1 MKRMPWGF
9 IKLGRNKGAAG
20 AEARPSG
27 DGSPSGDSVA
37 PIDALGILHDHRILL
52 EQVCRGDSLDTIVH
66 GVCRIAERRWPRMRC
81 AILLLRGQRLIAAA
95 GGSLD
100 PQLLVA
106 AETHFQTSKSPA
118 ISSVPRT
125 VELQSD
131 RTWKEDRPLLDRLG
145 LRCAWSS
152 DIIRGNERL
161 GVVVGFWSENA
172 RLETEDAEE
181 FSLLAQTAA
190 VAINHDALG
199 TRLTH
204 QAMHD
209 SLTGLPNRALLDDR
223 LAHAIAYSQ
232 RASSQLGLYLID
244 IDGFA
249 TINDTL
255 GHEMGDAIL
264 KQFADRLRG
273 IVRQSDTL
281 ARIGPDEFAFVATG
295 ADAELGAGTIA
306 EKVLATL
313 RAPFIIQNRT
323 LFLTA
328 SIGISVFPHDGADAP
343 ALQRSADAALN
354 RAKSQGR
361 NCYTFFTPQLS
372 ADATERLELEGQLRV
387 AIENKELELFYQP
400 QVDRAGTCIGLEAL
414 VRWRHP
420 TLGLVAPGRF
430 IGIAE
435 QSGLID
441 SIGQWVMTEA
451 CRQGR
456 EWIGKTGRR
465 LRMAVNVS
473 IRQFAQANFVALVE
487 QTLRETRL
495 PPELLELELT
505 ESLLM
510 LNTGDAAEKLQKLR
524 NMGVFAAIDDF
535 GTGYSSLAYLHRLPI
550 DTLKIDRSFVS
561 DLTAPVAPAS
571 PVDADQ
577 PIAPAAADDT
587 DSSTAVIRAIFSMA
601 RSLGMNVLAE
611 GIETEAQRDFLL
623 SQGCQRMQGY
633 YFGKPMPADKV
644 LPHIASPAAA
654 AKLSA

>member
-1 MKRMPWGF
+1 MAWGLKKF
-9 IKLGRNKGAAG
+9 GRSKDAA
-20 AEARPSG
+20 ASAARSAG
-27 DGSPSGDSVA
+27 DGTPASSATVGA
-37 PIDALGILHDHRILL
+37 PDALGTLRDHRILL
-52 EQVCRGDSLDTIVH
+52 EQICRGDSLDTIVH

-81 AILLLRGQRLIAAA
+81 AVLLLRGNRLLAAA

-106 AETHFQTSKSPA
+106 AETHFQTTKSSA
-118 ISSVPRT
+118 NSSAARAVDILT
-125 VELQSD
+125 D
-131 RTWKEDRPLLDRLG
+131 RTWKYDRPLLERLGLCCAWSAGIIRGADRLG
-145 LRCAWSS
+145 
-152 DIIRGNERL
+152 
-161 GVVVGFWSENA
+161 VMVGFWSDSTDFTQA
-172 RLETEDAEE
+172 DAEE

-209 SLTGLPNRALLDDR
+209 ALTGLPNRALLEDR
-223 LAHAIAYSQ
+223 LDHAIAYSQ
-232 RASSQLGLYLID
+232 RASSQLGVYLID

-249 TINDTL
+249 TINDSL
-255 GHEMGDAIL
+255 GHELGDSLL
-264 KQFADRLRG
+264 KEFADRLRG

-295 ADAELGAGTIA
+295 TDAGHGAGTIA
-306 EKVLATL
+306 EKLLATL

-323 LFLTA
+323 LFLSA
-328 SIGISVFPHDGADAP
+328 SIGISVYPHDGADA
-343 ALQRSADAALN
+343 ADLQRSADAALC

-372 ADATERLELEGQLRV
+372 ADASERLELEGQLRV

-400 QVDRAGTCIGLEAL
+400 QVDRAGTVIGLEAL

-435 QSGLID
+435 HSGLID
-441 SIGQWVMTEA
+441 AIGLWVLQDA

-456 EWIGKTGRR
+456 EWMTTFGRD
-465 LRMAVNVS
+465 LRIAVNVS
-473 IRQFAQANFVALVE
+473 IRQFANPNFVSLVE
-487 QTLRETRL
+487 RTLKESQL

-510 LNTGDAAEKLQKLR
+510 LNTNDAADKLQKLR

-561 DLTAPVAPAS
+561 DLTAPVAALPS
-571 PVDADQ
+571 
-577 PIAPAAADDT
+577 T
-587 DSSTAVIRAIFSMA
+587 DLSNANSTIDSDSGTAVIQAIFSMA
-601 RSLGMNVLAE
+601 RNLGMNVLAE

-633 YFGKPMPADKV
+633 YFGKPMPADRV
-644 LPHIASPAAA
+644 LPYIQYSPG

>member
-1 MKRMPWGF
+1 MRWGLTNF
-9 IKLGRNKGAAG
+9 GRSKGAAG
-20 AEARPSG
+20 GGGSSRPTGPPAGSADAAAASDAEFANPV
-27 DGSPSGDSVA
+27 SV
-37 PIDALGILHDHRILL
+37 LHNHRLLL
-52 EQVCRGDSLDTIVH
+52 EQICRGESLDTVVH
-66 GVCRIAERRWPRMRC
+66 AVARHAERRWAGMRC
-81 AILLLRGQRLIAAA
+81 AILLLRNQRLIAAA

-106 AETHFQTSKSPA
+106 AETHYQSALSPG
-118 ISSVPRT
+118 SSATRST
-125 VELQSD
+125 DIQSD

-145 LRCAWSS
+145 LRCAWSA
-152 DIIRGNERL
+152 DIIRGGDRL
-161 GVVVGFWSENA
+161 GVMVGFWSDD
-172 RLETEDAEE
+172 RPLESADAEE
-181 FSLLAQTAA
+181 FSFLAQTTA
-190 VAINHDALG
+190 VAIHHDTLG

-209 SLTGLPNRALLDDR
+209 TLTGLPNRHLLDDR
-223 LAHAIAYSQ
+223 LAHAVAHSQ
-232 RASSQLGLYLID
+232 RASTQLGLFLID
-244 IDGFA
+244 VDGFA

-255 GHEMGDAIL
+255 GHDVGDILL
-264 KQFADRLRG
+264 KQIADRLRG

-281 ARIGPDEFAFVATG
+281 ARIGPDEFAFVASGGDAGHG
-295 ADAELGAGTIA
+295 AAPIA
-306 EKVLATL
+306 EKLLATL
-313 RAPFIIQNRT
+313 RAPFIIHNRT
-323 LFLTA
+323 LFLSA

-343 ALQRSADAALN
+343 ALQRCADVALC

-372 ADATERLELEGQLRV
+372 ADASERLELEGQLRV
-387 AIENKELELFYQP
+387 AIENHELELFYQP
-400 QVDRAGTCIGLEAL
+400 QVDRAGSITGMEAL

-420 TLGLVAPGRF
+420 TLGMVAPMRF

-441 SIGQWVMTEA
+441 SIGQWVMHEA

-456 EWIGKTGRR
+456 EWLTKTGRR

-473 IRQFAQANFVALVE
+473 IRQFAQPNFVSMVE
-487 QTLRETRL
+487 QTLKATKL

-510 LNTGDAAEKLQKLR
+510 LNTSDAAEKLHCLR

-550 DTLKIDRSFVS
+550 DTLKIDRSFVM
-561 DLTAPVAPAS
+561 DLAAPAPS
-571 PVDADQ
+571 VAN
-577 PIAPAAADDT
+577 AAAASDD
-587 DSSTAVIRAIFSMA
+587 DSGTAVIRAIFSMA

-611 GIETEAQRDFLL
+611 GIETEAQREFLL

-633 YFGKPMPADKV
+633 LFGKPMPADKAFAH
-644 LPHIASPAAA
+644 LQKTPSASMAM
-654 AKLSA
+654 SA

>member
-1 MKRMPWGF
+1 MRWEFTKFW
-9 IKLGRNKGAAG
+9 RNKVTADAATRTNG
-20 AEARPSG
+20 L
-27 DGSPSGDSVA
+27 SPRSPDALAA
-37 PIDALGILHDHRILL
+37 PGDALGVLHDHRLLL
-52 EQVCRGDSLDTIVH
+52 EQICRGDSLDTIVH

-95 GGSLD
+95 GESLD

-106 AETHFQTSKSPA
+106 AETHFHSKPSLAAPTSA
-118 ISSVPRT
+118 IRCT
-125 VELQSD
+125 ELQSD
-131 RTWKEDRPLLDRLG
+131 RTWREDRPLLERLG
-145 LRCAWSS
+145 LRCAWSADIVRGS
-152 DIIRGNERL
+152 DRL
-161 GVVVGFWSENA
+161 GAVIGFWSDSVAPEPA
-172 RLETEDAEE
+172 EAEE

-209 SLTGLPNRALLDDR
+209 ALTELPNRALLDDR
-223 LAHAIAYSQ
+223 LAHAVAYSQ

-255 GHEMGDAIL
+255 GHDMGDAVL

-281 ARIGPDEFAFVATG
+281 ARIGPDEFAFVA
-295 ADAELGAGTIA
+295 AVAEAENTAGTIA
-306 EKVLATL
+306 EKLLATL

-323 LFLTA
+323 LFLSA
-328 SIGISVFPHDGADAP
+328 SIGISLYPHDGVDAP
-343 ALQRSADAALN
+343 GLQRSADAALC

-372 ADATERLELEGQLRV
+372 ADASERLELEGQLRV
-387 AIENKELELFYQP
+387 AIENDELELFYQP
-400 QVDRAGTCIGLEAL
+400 QVDRAGSCIGLEAL

-441 SIGQWVMTEA
+441 SIGQWVLHEA

-456 EWIGKTGRR
+456 EWMVKSGRR

-473 IRQFAQANFVALVE
+473 IRQFAQPNFVSLVE
-487 QTLRETRL
+487 KTLKETHL

-510 LNTGDAAEKLQKLR
+510 LNTADVAEKLQTLRKL
-524 NMGVFAAIDDF
+524 GVFAAIDDF

-561 DLTAPVAPAS
+561 DLTAPVSAAPS
-571 PVDADQ
+571 TDA
-577 PIAPAAADDT
+577 T
-587 DSSTAVIRAIFSMA
+587 DANSSTAVIRAIFSMA
-601 RSLGMNVLAE
+601 RNLGMNVLAE

-633 YFGKPMPADKV
+633 YFGRPMPADKV
-644 LPHIASPAAA
+644 IPHISTTPAA
-654 AKLSA
+654 KMSA